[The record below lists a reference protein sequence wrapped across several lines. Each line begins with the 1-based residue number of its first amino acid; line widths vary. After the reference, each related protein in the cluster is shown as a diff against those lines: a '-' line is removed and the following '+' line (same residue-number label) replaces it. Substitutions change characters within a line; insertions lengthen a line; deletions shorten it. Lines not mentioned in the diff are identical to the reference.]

1 MHEYHKM
8 KSSENLQISEVTI
21 KQRIQKLI
29 NQTTIFYKVNKLIID
44 INN

>member
-1 MHEYHKM
+1 M